1 MVPIAG
7 FPGSVSRIYNTLR
20 YIRGPTRKV
29 GPVLHLLEAA
39 MLDIFRAHE
48 FQESKIEEEPILGRV
63 LVMPGGRVQ
72 TLTFIEKVLVTL
84 GLTNAKRLEARYAAP
99 RKS

>member
-1 MVPIAG
+1 
-7 FPGSVSRIYNTLR
+7 
-20 YIRGPTRKV
+20 
-29 GPVLHLLEAA
+29 

-72 TLTFIEKVLVTL
+72 ALTFVERVLVTL
-84 GLTNAKRLEARYAAP
+84 GLTNAKRLEARYSRA
-99 RKS
+99 RRS